1 MLVGAGLILV
11 VAATFVRPRL
21 VDTFKTGSLL
31 ALDSIDGEVLEE
43 HLGQVPHP
51 RSALEAFWESG
62 KISHRRAVL
71 EFVLRPGT
79 PFPEFRTKVLGEAL
93 TDPDLNLRERALGFL
108 SPSVFP
114 DLNSQL
120 GPQLTDPD
128 PEVRRLAIQTLRRIG
143 DLAWMPSLL
152 PLLVDPDPSVVLAA
166 DSLLRRW
173 TGQDSGLRLTN
184 SLPGQHGLVP
194 VDHQLTPET
203 RQRLAGAQAFW
214 QAWWSGSRQ
223 PSNLVFPRVQPP
235 PTRRPV
241 ADFELTDLKGNLR
254 KLSEFRGRV
263 VLLNFWAT
271 WCTPCAV
278 EMPALAALQR
288 NHPDDLVI
296 LGISLDSFQEG
307 PLAGSSERPAR
318 PADETAALRRLVG
331 SFAARQRI
339 GYPILLDPSNTVARR
354 FEGNELPTQVLIDPA
369 GRLVR
374 RFVGGRS
381 PDAWEA
387 LVRHALSNPP

>member
-1 MLVGAGLILV
+1 MLVGAGLFLLV
-11 VAATFVRPRL
+11 TAAIVRPRL

-31 ALDSIDGEVLEE
+31 ALDSIDGDLLEE
-43 HLGQVPHP
+43 HLGQVSHP
-51 RSALEAFWESG
+51 TSTLEAFWESG

-71 EFVLRPGT
+71 ELLLNPGAPTNTFRSQVLR
-79 PFPEFRTKVLGEAL
+79 ESL
-93 TDPDLNLRERALGFL
+93 TDPDLHLRERALGFL
-108 SPSVFP
+108 SPLVFP
-114 DLNSQL
+114 DFKPLL
-120 GPQLTDPD
+120 GGQLTDPD
-128 PEVRRLAIQTLRRIG
+128 PEVRRLAIQTLRRVG
-143 DLAWMPSLL
+143 DLAWVPSLL
-152 PLLVDPDPSVVLAA
+152 PLLADPDPSLVLAV

-184 SLPGQHGLVP
+184 SLPGQQGLVP
-194 VDHQLTPET
+194 VDHQLTSET
-203 RQRLAGAQAFW
+203 RQRLAGAPAFW
-214 QAWWSGSRQ
+214 QTWWSGTTQ
-223 PSNLVFPRVQPP
+223 PSNLVFPMVPP
-235 PTRRPV
+235 PPARRPV
-241 ADFELTDLKGNLR
+241 ADFELADLQGNPR
-254 KLSEFRGRV
+254 KLSDFRGRV

-296 LGISLDSFQEG
+296 LGVSLDSFQEG
-307 PLAGSSERPAR
+307 PLAGSSEKPAKT
-318 PADETAALRRLVG
+318 ADEAAALRRLVG

-339 GYPILLDPSNTVARR
+339 QYPILLDPSNTVARR

-387 LVRHALSNPP
+387 LVRHALANPP